1 MRLESF
7 KPARARG
14 GSGRLGGALSIAGLL
29 TVGGACECTKRLV
42 RCHCLVQF
50 LSIMAAAL
58 PDPSR
63 TVVLAVG
70 AKETSDTILLWR
82 FCNAHIL
89 EHETDKVI
97 VVHVRSASALPT
109 SWAPLN
115 MALSFSAD
123 GAR

>member
-1 MRLESF
+1 
-7 KPARARG
+7 
-14 GSGRLGGALSIAGLL
+14 
-29 TVGGACECTKRLV
+29 
-42 RCHCLVQF
+42 
-50 LSIMAAAL
+50 MAAAL
-58 PDPSR
+58 QDPSR

-82 FCNAHIL
+82 YCNAHIL

-115 MALSFSAD
+115 MALSFPD
-123 GAR
+123 GACVMRFLSPLSSRSTPRPSLPALHQRLDGSRRRCGWASSAAPPPSTGS